1 MERVIHSDLV
11 DLRVGMIIVD
21 SSFRNGGHGAARA
34 GGEQPDQFFKCHSGQ
49 GIDHDCKYGRSFQD
63 HAVDF
68 GRFDQSRKGDEKQ
81 GCKAVDQRNSWVVR
95 IGSDQ
100 FQYDPQY
107 DQDFEYA
114 KT

>member
-1 MERVIHSDLV
+1 
-11 DLRVGMIIVD
+11 MIIVD
-21 SSFRNGGHGAARA
+21 RSFRNGVHGTARA

-49 GIDHDCKYGRSFQD
+49 GIDHDCKYGRGLQD
-63 HAVDF
+63 HASVC
-68 GRFDQSRKGDEKQ
+68 GRGDQSLEGNKKQ
-81 GCKAVDQRNSWVVR
+81 GCEAIDQRNSRVVW

-100 FQYDPQY
+100 FQNDAQC